1 VTFHSEKELNVTYMA
16 KPKLIELP
24 NGATIPI
31 LYEDRVVL
39 AIDKPAGWMLAPDDW
54 DRTQRNLQRAL
65 VSSVNAGDF
74 WAASRQLKFI
84 RFVHRLD
91 ADTSGVLLL
100 AKTPGALKSLSEL
113 FETRK
118 VEKCYLAVVDGVPSQ
133 SRWTCSLMVG
143 PEPGAPGRMKIDSKN
158 GKDATTEFEV
168 RKVKDNRALIVAR
181 PLTGRTHQI
190 RVHLAAGGSPVV
202 GDLLYGNGAGERSSL
217 ALRAVWISYPDPFQR
232 RRIEIAAPESDFL
245 VRFGFAD

>member
-1 VTFHSEKELNVTYMA
+1 MA
-16 KPKLIELP
+16 KPMAIELP
-24 NGATIPI
+24 NGLMIPI

-65 VSSVNAGDF
+65 VSSVNARDY
-74 WAASRQLKFI
+74 WAASRQLRFI

-100 AKTPGALKSLSEL
+100 AKTSGALSALSEL

-118 VEKCYLAVVDGVPSQ
+118 VEKKYLAIVQGIPPQ
-133 SRWTCSLMVG
+133 QRWTCSLPIGEERGVR
-143 PEPGAPGRMKIDSKN
+143 GRMKVDHKN
-158 GKDATTEFEV
+158 GKDAETQFEV
-168 RKVKDNRALIVAR
+168 AEVKGGRALIVAR

-190 RVHLAAGGSPVV
+190 RIHLAASGTPVIGDSFYGLKRAGDQPWLGLRSV
-202 GDLLYGNGAGERSSL
+202 G
-217 ALRAVWISYPDPFQR
+217 ISYRDPFQQWR
-232 RRIEIAAPESDFL
+232 VEVHAPDEFFL
-245 VRFGFAD
+245 RQFGFGSSRSVDVK